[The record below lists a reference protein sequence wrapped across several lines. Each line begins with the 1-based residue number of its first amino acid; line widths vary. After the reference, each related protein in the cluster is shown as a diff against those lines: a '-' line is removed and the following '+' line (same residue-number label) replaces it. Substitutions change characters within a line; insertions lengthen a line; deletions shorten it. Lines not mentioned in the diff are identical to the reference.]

1 MCIVI
6 YELWSFGTMKQ
17 LPQLRFRIT
26 EEEDNARKFLN
37 NCGYNVNF
45 LIRKYIIQ
53 LYEKELAKQSLA

>member
-6 YELWSFGTMKQ
+6 QIMELLQMKQ

-37 NCGYNVNF
+37 DCGYNVNT
-45 LIRKYIIQ
+45 LIRKYILQ
-53 LYEKELAKQSLA
+53 LYEKERAKQSLA